1 MKISISYP
9 PIESPKGVALLS
21 QNRQFQYFNAPTFIY
36 PVIPAYAASLLK
48 REGYDVIWDDAIA
61 ESLNYKEWMERLEE
75 EKPDIIAIE
84 SKTPTIKKYWQII
97 RQLKNKFPEMT
108 VVLMGDHVTAL
119 PEESMRNCPADYVMT
134 GGDFD
139 FSLLNLANHLDKGE
153 ELKQGVYSRSEIWQS
168 GIHEGVTENNFG
180 KKIKSKGPVKEGLTM
195 AGKKYEEP
203 LDNLVG
209 FTGFEGYY
217 YEGPIENTGKFQ
229 ADGDVTTLPLIDR
242 ELTKWELYAY
252 HNGNY
257 KHFPGTYTMIGRDC
271 WWRKDGGCTFCS
283 WTSTFPTF
291 RCGTVEH
298 MLDDVERCIE
308 MGIREIFD
316 DTGTFPIG
324 KWLDDFCKAMIER
337 GYNKKIKIGCN
348 MRPGALTKEQYAM
361 MGEAG
366 FRFILYGLESGNQ
379 KSIDMLNKGTKAKV
393 DITDAATWATA
404 AGCDPHVTCM
414 VGYPWE
420 TKEEAIETVEL
431 NKKLFKEGR
440 IETLQA
446 TIVIPYPGTHL
457 FRQCLENDWLRSL
470 DWDDYDMRKPV
481 MKCPMPDEEVLGL
494 SQGLYKS
501 FLSPSFI
508 WRKVREIRSLD
519 DLKFF
524 WIGGKKVLGHLL
536 DFSKKENEKYDKVEK

>member
-48 REGYDVIWDDAIA
+48 REGYEVMWDDAIA
-61 ESLNYKEWMERLEE
+61 EDLNFQQWLDRIKS
-75 EKPDIIAIE
+75 EKPDVIAVE
-84 SKTPTIKKYWQII
+84 SKTPTIKRYWWVI
-97 RQLKNKFPEMT
+97 RQLKENFPEIII
-108 VVLMGDHVTAL
+108 VLMGDHVTAL
-119 PEESMRNCPADYVMT
+119 PEESIRNCPTDYVIT

-139 FSLLNLANHLDKGE
+139 FALLNLANHLTKGE
-153 ELKQGVYSRSEIWQS
+153 QLKQGVYERKDTWQS
-168 GIHEGVTENNFG
+168 GIHEDITENNFG
-180 KKIKSKGPVKEGLTM
+180 KRIKTKGPSMPGMEMLGE
-195 AGKKYEEP
+195 KYEEP

-217 YEGPIENTGKFQ
+217 YEGEIKNTGKFKT
-229 ADGDVTTLPLIDR
+229 DDNITTLPLIDR

-257 KHFPGTYTMIGRDC
+257 KYLPGTYTMIGRDC

-283 WTSTFPTF
+283 WTSTFPNF
-291 RCGTVEH
+291 RVGTVEH
-298 MLDDVERCIE
+298 MLEDVKVCIDL
-308 MGIREIFD
+308 GIKEIFD

-324 KWLDDFCKAMIER
+324 KWLEDFCKGMVDR
-337 GYNKKIKIGCN
+337 GYNKKIYIGCN
-348 MRPGALTKEQYAM
+348 MRPGALTKEQYQM
-361 MGEAG
+361 MGNAG
-366 FRFILYGLESGNQ
+366 FRFILYGLESANQ
-379 KSIDMLNKGTKAKV
+379 KSIDKLNKGTKAGV
-393 DITDAATWATA
+393 DITNAATWATE

-420 TKEEAIETVEL
+420 SKEEAEKTINL
-431 NKKLFKEGR
+431 NKSLFKQGK

-457 FRQCLENDWLRSL
+457 FRQCLSEGWLKSL

-481 MKCPMPDEEVLGL
+481 MECPMDDETVLGL

-501 FLSPSFI
+501 FISPSFI
-508 WRKVREIRSLD
+508 WRKVKEVRSLD
-519 DLKFF
+519 DIKFF
-524 WIGGKKVLGHLL
+524 WFGGKKVLGHLL
-536 DFSKKENEKYDKVEK
+536 DFSKKENKKFDKVA